1 MLKPADTEIVVLKGP
16 LPTPLHLSSA
26 VGHPPTVRAVTG
38 LSACAGLGG
47 KHSQIV
53 YTGVACSPAP
63 GKKPSGHVST
73 NSGRYIGL
81 QPCQT
86 ERDFRVE
93 VNSLSVDVLDDG
105 PCNIFFK
112 NNMEH

>member
-16 LPTPLHLSSA
+16 LPTPLHLSA
-26 VGHPPTVRAVTG
+26 AMGHPPTVRAVTR

-63 GKKPSGHVST
+63 GGNLVATCQRNQADISVYSHARQNAISEWKST
-73 NSGRYIGL
+73 A
-81 QPCQT
+81 
-86 ERDFRVE
+86 
-93 VNSLSVDVLDDG
+93 
-105 PCNIFFK
+105 
-112 NNMEH
+112 

>member
-16 LPTPLHLSSA
+16 LPTPLHLSAA

-63 GKKPSGHVST
+63 GENLVAT
-73 NSGRYIGL
+73 
-81 QPCQT
+81 CQ
-86 ERDFRVE
+86 RIQADILVYSHARQNANGSPQFKCRCFR
-93 VNSLSVDVLDDG
+93 
-105 PCNIFFK
+105 
-112 NNMEH
+112 